1 MIIMLTRRSI
11 ERTLVIATLGCVVAV
26 VAAAAGADVVGAAPK
41 AKPTAATPAIAEA
54 RRLFERYVALEQ
66 AFDPAAA
73 DLYADDAVIQNKRKY
88 PDGQVKTMSMPA
100 KQYKALIRSAMPA
113 AKARNDRSK
122 YTDVRYAAEG
132 AGVRITAQRFSELK
146 KYTSPLS
153 LLVKPDARGAWLIHE
168 ELSESQP

>member
-1 MIIMLTRRSI
+1 MLTRRSL
-11 ERTLVIATLGCVVAV
+11 TQVSIAALGLV
-26 VAAAAGADVVGAAPK
+26 VAAASAAAPDPATK
-41 AKPTAATPAIAEA
+41 AKPAAATPAIIEA
-54 RRLFERYVALEQ
+54 RRLFERYVALEK

-73 DLYADDAVIQNKRKY
+73 DLYADEAVIQNKRKY

-100 KQYKALIRSAMPA
+100 AKYKALVRSAMPV
-113 AKARNDRSK
+113 AKARNDRST
-122 YTDVRYAAEG
+122 YSEVRYSAEG

-153 LLVKPDARGAWLIHE
+153 MLVKPDARGAWLIYE

>member
-1 MIIMLTRRSI
+1 MMLTRSL
-11 ERTLVIATLGCVVAV
+11 RTQTAIATLGYLAL
-26 VAAAAGADVVGAAPK
+26 VAASADAASPTPK
-41 AKPTAATPAIAEA
+41 PKPAATTPALAEA
-54 RRLFERYVALEQ
+54 RRLFERYVALEK

-73 DLYADDAVIQNKRKY
+73 DLYADEAVIQNKRKY

-100 KQYKALIRSAMPA
+100 PRYKALIRSAMPA
-113 AKARNDRSK
+113 AKARNDRST
-122 YTDVRYAAEG
+122 YSDVRYSAEG

-153 LLVKPDARGAWLIHE
+153 MLVKPDARGAWLIYE

>member
-1 MIIMLTRRSI
+1 MTR
-11 ERTLVIATLGCVVAV
+11 IATCALGLVLVTAS
-26 VAAAAGADVVGAAPK
+26 AGAANAGTKPKPAA
-41 AKPTAATPAIAEA
+41 TAAAIAEA
-54 RRLFERYVALEQ
+54 RRLFKRYVALEQ

-73 DLYADDAVIQNKRKY
+73 DLYADEAVIQNKRKY

-100 KQYKALIRSAMPA
+100 PKYKALIRSAMPA
-113 AKARNDRSK
+113 AKARNDRST
-122 YTDVRYAAEG
+122 YSDVRYSAEG

-153 LLVKPDARGAWLIHE
+153 MLVKPDARGAWLIFE

>member
-1 MIIMLTRRSI
+1 
-11 ERTLVIATLGCVVAV
+11 
-26 VAAAAGADVVGAAPK
+26 
-41 AKPTAATPAIAEA
+41 
-54 RRLFERYVALEQ
+54 VALEK

-73 DLYADDAVIQNKRKY
+73 DLYADEAVIQNKRKY

-100 KQYKALIRSAMPA
+100 PRYKALIRSAMPA
-113 AKARNDRSK
+113 AKARNDRST
-122 YTDVRYAAEG
+122 YSDVRYSAEG

-153 LLVKPDARGAWLIHE
+153 MLVKPDARGAWLIYE